1 MAYRV
6 LDLRPD
12 TALLNPQF
20 DGYRLRLL
28 DRDGEGEQD
37 AVRSYP
43 LPTSSVVEP
52 QHLATNALLT
62 YSEVYSRVHFNH
74 MFVGP
79 RPGTIIYIDRER
91 HVHLAE
97 IRKRDPPRITRMFQ
111 IPPSATT
118 HALSGYHGAHAIGKD
133 TVLVFDGVVSVYVLQ
148 HAPNDELEQWTATGV
163 FEVGP
168 GSIAAGPPA
177 ETSERRSMYYI
188 VGAHLTTVEGRPV
201 IQLHACYRTYK
212 ETEYAVTT
220 ASVAGQYADL
230 AVPPSARQRSAP
242 VFCIQA
248 IQVDAPQ
255 LPNKLPGFAGPSSA
269 TLNIP
274 VVAASVVHT
283 LHSHAIPVYCEYFG
297 HEQYVLGVRGGIA
310 LDDTELMAQPPAGG
324 TPPITAATAMHVE
337 PDPYYWMQSA
347 SDVTVCIN
355 LPEVVQAN
363 QIICEL
369 ARSSLSLRFVESDK
383 CAARYTFECRQLC
396 DHIIADESVW
406 TLENGRL
413 LTLYLQKQHEGAR
426 WASVFRGDDG
436 VLETMDP
443 SDFAVIRERLEKYT
457 ASELETG
464 TASAP
469 LMQPYVDQDSGGDL
483 EQLDESSDTPVMFSV
498 RSWRTGQA
506 AASSVAGSPD
516 WLCSAFPR
524 APQHWPTCTL
534 LPVCL
539 KFDVD
544 GVVFGFDA
552 SADTA
557 QPPAADG
564 PPTHANVCARHAGTF
579 SALSYIQAGKRE
591 KRFMYVDSDLTVAVL
606 AETQRRVYIYHQ
618 ITQPD
623 ATLAVQNVVD
633 LGGAG
638 DDAEILGIQL
648 VSRALVV
655 LHKRSL
661 SVINLDLC

>member
-1 MAYRV
+1 
-6 LDLRPD
+6 
-12 TALLNPQF
+12 
-20 DGYRLRLL
+20 
-28 DRDGEGEQD
+28 
-37 AVRSYP
+37 
-43 LPTSSVVEP
+43 
-52 QHLATNALLT
+52 
-62 YSEVYSRVHFNH
+62 
-74 MFVGP
+74 
-79 RPGTIIYIDRER
+79 
-91 HVHLAE
+91 
-97 IRKRDPPRITRMFQ
+97 
-111 IPPSATT
+111 
-118 HALSGYHGAHAIGKD
+118 
-133 TVLVFDGVVSVYVLQ
+133 
-148 HAPNDELEQWTATGV
+148 
-163 FEVGP
+163 
-168 GSIAAGPPA
+168 
-177 ETSERRSMYYI
+177 
-188 VGAHLTTVEGRPV
+188 
-201 IQLHACYRTYK
+201 
-212 ETEYAVTT
+212 
-220 ASVAGQYADL
+220 
-230 AVPPSARQRSAP
+230 
-242 VFCIQA
+242 
-248 IQVDAPQ
+248 
-255 LPNKLPGFAGPSSA
+255 
-269 TLNIP
+269 
-274 VVAASVVHT
+274 
-283 LHSHAIPVYCEYFG
+283 
-297 HEQYVLGVRGGIA
+297 
-310 LDDTELMAQPPAGG
+310 
-324 TPPITAATAMHVE
+324 MHVE

-426 WASVFRGDDG
+426 WATVFRGDDG